1 MNVLGLFRSGD
12 LVKESGTYAVLH
24 STPHSLIQ
32 HATHIEGTRFHEC
45 KLCPMGV
52 WYRLEAPY
60 TRAYDAVPRRAQ
72 AAWSAA

>member
-1 MNVLGLFRSGD
+1 MNVFRLFRSGD
-12 LVKESGTYAVLH
+12 LVTASGTYAVLH

-45 KLCPMGV
+45 RLCPMGV
-52 WYRLEAPY
+52 WYRLETPY
-60 TRAYDAVPRRAQ
+60 IRAYGGASRQPQ